1 MFHKMPCKDS
11 KKFRSPDG
19 RFRLV
24 ISHCRLSGMCDLC
37 SKSHP
42 LETGGVLTGYYNEG
56 HDTAI
61 VTGAGGPPPDSERG
75 RTRFYRGT
83 QGLGQVL
90 ADLWRKRE
98 HYLGEWHYHPGGSAQ
113 PSAADVRQ
121 MQDIAKDDDAHC
133 PEPILLVIGENNT
146 VTAHVFPRNES
157 AIELTAEYAIQFPRG
172 CK

>member
-1 MFHKMPCKDS
+1 MPCKGS
-11 KKFRSPDG
+11 TKFRSPDG

-24 ISHCRLSGMCDLC
+24 ISHCQLSGMRDLC

-42 LETGGVLTGYYNEG
+42 LETGGVLTGYYNAG

-61 VTGAGGPPPDSERG
+61 VTGAAGPPPDSEKG

-90 ADLWRKRE
+90 ANLWRKRE
-98 HYLGEWHYHPGGSAQ
+98 YYLGEWHYHPGGSAQ
-113 PSAADVRQ
+113 PSPADVRQ

-133 PEPILLVIGENNT
+133 PEPILLVMGENNA

-157 AIELTAEYAIQFPRG
+157 VIELTAKYAARFPRG
-172 CK
+172 HK